1 MERAHTSTLVW
12 KLRLI
17 SLRAK
22 KRFQK
27 RLISSSFG
35 KKIPNFPSLGISPKQ
50 REISRGE
57 PSKKLLWKLLTR
69 GFSRVYPTCNRY
81 FLQFFRINKNP
92 LYISFAQLPFS
103 FTKQYPPGYPISQLS
118 ERIQSFN
125 FPDIFLLRV
134 QLAGIVTR
142 CVKSE
147 G

>member
-1 MERAHTSTLVW
+1 MEWNEHTRMKTKANFSSCQET
-12 KLRLI
+12 
-17 SLRAK
+17 
-22 KRFQK
+22 FPE

-103 FTKQYPPGYPISQLS
+103 FTKQYPRGYPISQLS

-125 FPDIFLLRV
+125 FPDIFLLSPPFNSLVLLRV
-134 QLAGIVTR
+134 A
-142 CVKSE
+142 
-147 G
+147 